1 MRLFALGVA
10 LFLYLDFLFDG
21 SGKLSLI
28 PRYFT
33 LAYGYFLGWM
43 LLELFK
49 KPARNQITRYTR
61 RETDNKGGRVL
72 MTEITVEEAR

>member
-1 MRLFALGVA
+1 
-10 LFLYLDFLFDG
+10 
-21 SGKLSLI
+21 
-28 PRYFT
+28 
-33 LAYGYFLGWM
+33 M